1 MEKLFNNK
9 YVEFAKNIAVV
20 WGVSVAIYLSVVG
33 LNRTV
38 EDFKTWMMFLGM
50 TAVIVLLSYQIW
62 QYGTMIKLMR
72 GKKPTL
78 RITSKEEETKKLN

>member
-1 MEKLFNNK
+1 MEKFLNSKF
-9 YVEFAKNIAVV
+9 VEVGKNIAVV

-38 EDFKTWMMFLGM
+38 EDFKTWMLFLMG

-62 QYGTMIKLMR
+62 QFGTMIKIMR
-72 GKKPTL
+72 GKKPIH
-78 RITSKEEETKKLN
+78 RIMSKEEETKKLN